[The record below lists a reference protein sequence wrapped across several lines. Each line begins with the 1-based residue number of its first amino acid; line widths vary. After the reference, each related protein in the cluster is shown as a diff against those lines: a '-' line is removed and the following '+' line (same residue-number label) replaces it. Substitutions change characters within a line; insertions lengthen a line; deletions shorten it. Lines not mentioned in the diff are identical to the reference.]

1 MSQDSTDDVPMTDG
15 AIVRGGPA
23 MRDLK
28 SLHNYDSKYFAPRV
42 VGGRRVVQPTRAAT
56 AVEGKVQKRKH
67 KRKHNKRSKKARR
80 ARVQKK
86 RKAQAIVR
94 SDAPVSEAGTQTRA
108 ADRSSENEE
117 YVREY
122 LLSSSGDEDDVV
134 VEEVVASLA
143 GMRTGQLP
151 QQVAL
156 VANPPGSGQP
166 HASAPAVPVP
176 RQASAPAPAPQGQ
189 QTVYTRGSDIAL
201 AREIRERVNQ
211 IYADIGR
218 IKETMDHFLDNE
230 IVDRDINLL
239 IHNLRLED
247 SHMRQISAV
256 LDARDQANRLALY
269 RAHLSAAG
277 L

>member
-1 MSQDSTDDVPMTDG
+1 MDDVPMTDG

-42 VGGRRVVQPTRAAT
+42 VGGRRVVQPRRTVTAA
-56 AVEGKVQKRKH
+56 EGKVQ

-94 SDAPVSEAGTQTRA
+94 SDTPDVEASAQTRA
-108 ADRSSENEE
+108 VDRSSDNEE

-122 LLSSSGDEDDVV
+122 LLSSSGDEDDVAA
-134 VEEVVASLA
+134 EEAVARLV
-143 GMRTGQLP
+143 GMRTDQRP

-156 VANPPGSGQP
+156 VANPPGSNQP
-166 HASAPAVPVP
+166 QASAPAVPVP
-176 RQASAPAPAPQGQ
+176 QQASAPAPAPQGQ
-189 QTVYTRGSDIAL
+189 QPVYTRGSDIAL
-201 AREIRERVNQ
+201 ARAIRGRVNQ
-211 IYADIGR
+211 IYADIER

-230 IVDRDINLL
+230 IVDRDTNLL
-239 IHNLRLED
+239 IHTLRLED

-269 RAHLSAAG
+269 RAHLSSAD